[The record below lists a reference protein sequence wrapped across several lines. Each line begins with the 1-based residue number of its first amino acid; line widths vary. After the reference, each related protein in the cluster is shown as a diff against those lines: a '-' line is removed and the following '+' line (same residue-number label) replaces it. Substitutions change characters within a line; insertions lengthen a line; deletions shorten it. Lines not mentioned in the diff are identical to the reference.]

1 MLNHLKRFVSFFQ
14 EKVKK
19 NSYIEGGEETTPL
32 IKKNRF
38 SLIKPLI
45 PIWIVSLP
53 LSGML
58 MCAIGAITTIY
69 TINGQYLFHLKAS
82 AKGLE
87 LTLVVDKKEIHVDEI
102 K

>member
-1 MLNHLKRFVSFFQ
+1 
-14 EKVKK
+14 
-19 NSYIEGGEETTPL
+19 
-32 IKKNRF
+32 
-38 SLIKPLI
+38 
-45 PIWIVSLP
+45 
-53 LSGML
+53 ML